1 MIYVKRILDGAVAG
15 LYTYEYTPD
24 LSGDETVTEITADEY
39 AALLAEL
46 RATQPQPDPS
56 DEITSAAALKIL
68 LGEENDE

>member
-1 MIYVKRILDGAVAG
+1 MIYAKRTIDGAIAG
-15 LYTYEYTPD
+15 LYTYDYTPD

-46 RATQPQPDPS
+46 RAARPQPQPS

-68 LGEENDE
+68 LGEDETE